1 MSKVKIKF
9 SDWRIILIYFL
20 AFIIS
25 TTVVAKIINIQQFEP
40 PVNTTSQPKFE
51 SVVAPRGNILSD
63 NGSILAISM
72 PLYKVHVDMTVIDED
87 LLNTYIDEISV
98 GLSQIFKDTSASFY
112 KKKLINGKKK
122 KNKYLK
128 LKSRVDHNQLRDLR
142 SLPILKLDR
151 YKGGLIAESRP
162 NRELPFGQL
171 AQRTIGRLQDYGTVG
186 IERAYNQIL
195 LGEPGLQFKRKLKRG
210 VWIPEE
216 HPNNV
221 DPKPGKDIQTTINI
235 DMQDVAHELLTNTL
249 VAENA
254 DWGCV
259 VLMEV
264 KTGNVKVIVNLSKDS
279 NDIVRESYNYA
290 IGSHVAPGSTFKLAS
305 ILALIDDGKIDINDQ
320 VDLEKGTYQFSNL
333 IMKDSPHNYN
343 KVSIQKAFEISSN
356 IGISKLVYQSY
367 FNDPNKFISKL
378 RDFGFYSP
386 LDIELMYPSY
396 LKMPDPNNKKTWSGT
411 SLPWMSIGYE
421 MALTPLHILTFYNAV
436 ANNGKMMLPIFSTD
450 ILKDGKT
457 VIKKKPKILNSSIC
471 SKTSISQV
479 FNLLKGVVE
488 NGTAKNIYTDQ
499 YKIAGK
505 TGTSVTNYV
514 DKNKEDYIKKY
525 RASFVGFFPADK
537 PKYSCIV
544 VVDNPK
550 NGQVYGSKVAAPI
563 FRDLADKVF
572 ATDMSLHEPIK
583 SIKNIKHQQEIK
595 IGSISKLKLLKE
607 EIDLTE
613 ASLKNIEKD
622 YRKINNSLKNNIMP
636 FITGMSA
643 RDAIY
648 ILENNGFRVSVEG
661 SGSVI
666 RVNDKYEKKIAVGQK
681 LVKGSL
687 IKITLG

>member
-25 TTVVAKIINIQQFEP
+25 ITVVAKIINIQQFEP
-40 PVNTTSQPKFE
+40 PINTTSQPKFE

-72 PLYKVHVDMTVIDED
+72 PLYKVHIDMTVIDED

-151 YKGGLIAESRP
+151 YKGGLIAESRT

-595 IGSISKLKLLKE
+595 IGSISKLKLLKK

-648 ILENNGFRVSVEG
+648 ILENNGFSVSVEG

-666 RVNDKYEKKIAVGQK
+666 RVTDKYEKKIAVGQK

>member
-40 PVNTTSQPKFE
+40 PINTTSQPKFE

-72 PLYKVHVDMTVIDED
+72 PLYKVHIDMTVIDED

-479 FNLLKGVVE
+479 SNLLKGVVE

-595 IGSISKLKLLKE
+595 IGSISKLKLLKK

>member
-40 PVNTTSQPKFE
+40 PINTTSQPKFE

-72 PLYKVHVDMTVIDED
+72 PLYKVHIDMTVIDED

-595 IGSISKLKLLKE
+595 IGSISKLKLLKK

-648 ILENNGFRVSVEG
+648 ILENNGFSVSVEG

-666 RVNDKYEKKIAVGQK
+666 RVTDKYEKKIAVGQK

>member
-40 PVNTTSQPKFE
+40 PINTTSQPKFE

-72 PLYKVHVDMTVIDED
+72 PLYKVHIDMTVIDED

-583 SIKNIKHQQEIK
+583 SKKNIKHQQEIK
-595 IGSISKLKLLKE
+595 IGSISKLKLLKK

>member
-40 PVNTTSQPKFE
+40 PINTTSQPKFE

-72 PLYKVHVDMTVIDED
+72 PLYKVHIDMTVIDED

-563 FRDLADKVF
+563 FKDLADKVF

-595 IGSISKLKLLKE
+595 IGSISKLKLLKK

-648 ILENNGFRVSVEG
+648 ILENNGFSVSVEG

-666 RVNDKYEKKIAVGQK
+666 RVTDKYEKKIAVGQK

>member
-40 PVNTTSQPKFE
+40 PINTTSQPKFE

-72 PLYKVHVDMTVIDED
+72 PLYKVHIDMTVIDED

-583 SIKNIKHQQEIK
+583 SKKNIKHQQEIK
-595 IGSISKLKLLKE
+595 IGSISKLKLLKK

-648 ILENNGFRVSVEG
+648 ILENNGFSVSVEG

-666 RVNDKYEKKIAVGQK
+666 RVTDKYEKKIAVGQK

>member
-40 PVNTTSQPKFE
+40 PINTTSQPKFE

-72 PLYKVHVDMTVIDED
+72 PLYKVHIDMTVIDED

-128 LKSRVDHNQLRDLR
+128 LKSRVDHNQLRDLK
-142 SLPILKLDR
+142 SLPILSLDR
-151 YKGGLIAESRP
+151 NKGGLIAESRP

-479 FNLLKGVVE
+479 SNLLKGVVE

-595 IGSISKLKLLKE
+595 IGSISKLKLLKK

>member
-25 TTVVAKIINIQQFEP
+25 ITVVAKIINIQQFEP
-40 PVNTTSQPKFE
+40 PINTTSQPKFE

-72 PLYKVHVDMTVIDED
+72 PLYKVHIDMTVIDED

-151 YKGGLIAESRP
+151 YKGGLIAESRT

-595 IGSISKLKLLKE
+595 IGSISKLKLLKK

>member
-40 PVNTTSQPKFE
+40 PINTTSQPKFE

-72 PLYKVHVDMTVIDED
+72 PLYKVHIDMTVIDED
-87 LLNTYIDEISV
+87 LFNTYIDEISV
-98 GLSQIFKDTSASFY
+98 GLSQIFNDKSASFY

-479 FNLLKGVVE
+479 SNLLKGVVE

-595 IGSISKLKLLKE
+595 IGSISKLKLLKK

>member
-1 MSKVKIKF
+1 
-9 SDWRIILIYFL
+9 
-20 AFIIS
+20 
-25 TTVVAKIINIQQFEP
+25 
-40 PVNTTSQPKFE
+40 
-51 SVVAPRGNILSD
+51 
-63 NGSILAISM
+63 
-72 PLYKVHVDMTVIDED
+72 
-87 LLNTYIDEISV
+87 
-98 GLSQIFKDTSASFY
+98 
-112 KKKLINGKKK
+112 
-122 KNKYLK
+122 
-128 LKSRVDHNQLRDLR
+128 
-142 SLPILKLDR
+142 
-151 YKGGLIAESRP
+151 
-162 NRELPFGQL
+162 
-171 AQRTIGRLQDYGTVG
+171 
-186 IERAYNQIL
+186 
-195 LGEPGLQFKRKLKRG
+195 
-210 VWIPEE
+210 
-216 HPNNV
+216 
-221 DPKPGKDIQTTINI
+221 
-235 DMQDVAHELLTNTL
+235 
-249 VAENA
+249 
-254 DWGCV
+254 
-259 VLMEV
+259 
-264 KTGNVKVIVNLSKDS
+264 
-279 NDIVRESYNYA
+279 
-290 IGSHVAPGSTFKLAS
+290 
-305 ILALIDDGKIDINDQ
+305 
-320 VDLEKGTYQFSNL
+320 
-333 IMKDSPHNYN
+333 MKDSPHNYN

-563 FRDLADKVF
+563 FKDLADKVF

-583 SIKNIKHQQEIK
+583 SKKNIKHQQEIK
-595 IGSISKLKLLKE
+595 IGSISKLKLLKK

-622 YRKINNSLKNNIMP
+622 YRKINI
-636 FITGMSA
+636 
-643 RDAIY
+643 
-648 ILENNGFRVSVEG
+648 V
-661 SGSVI
+661 
-666 RVNDKYEKKIAVGQK
+666 
-681 LVKGSL
+681 
-687 IKITLG
+687 

>member
-1 MSKVKIKF
+1 
-9 SDWRIILIYFL
+9 
-20 AFIIS
+20 
-25 TTVVAKIINIQQFEP
+25 
-40 PVNTTSQPKFE
+40 
-51 SVVAPRGNILSD
+51 
-63 NGSILAISM
+63 M
-72 PLYKVHVDMTVIDED
+72 PLYKVHLDMTVIEED
-87 LLNTYIDEISV
+87 LFNTYIDQISV
-98 GLSQIFKDTSASFY
+98 GLSQIFQDTTASFY
-112 KKKLINGKKK
+112 KRKLITGKKK

-128 LKSRVDHNQLRDLR
+128 LKSRVDHNQLRDLK
-142 SLPILKLDR
+142 SLPILSLDR
-151 YKGGLIAESRP
+151 NKGGLIAESRP

-479 FNLLKGVVE
+479 SNLLKGVVE

-595 IGSISKLKLLKE
+595 IGSISKLKLLKK

>member
-1 MSKVKIKF
+1 MNKVKIKF

-40 PVNTTSQPKFE
+40 PINTTSQPKFE
-51 SVVAPRGNILSD
+51 FVVAPRGNILSD

-72 PLYKVHVDMTVIDED
+72 PLYKVHIDMTVIDED

-98 GLSQIFKDTSASFY
+98 GLSQIFKDTTASFY
-112 KKKLINGKKK
+112 KKKLITGKKK

-142 SLPILKLDR
+142 SLPIFKLDR

-216 HPNNV
+216 HPNNL

-235 DMQDVAHELLTNTL
+235 DMQDVAHELLANTL
-249 VAENA
+249 AKENA

-305 ILALIDDGKIDINDQ
+305 ILALIDDRKIDLNDQ
-320 VDLEKGTYQFSNL
+320 VDLEKGTYRYSNL

-356 IGISKLVYQSY
+356 IGISKLVYKSY

-421 MALTPLHILTFYNAV
+421 MSLTPLHILTFYNAV

-457 VIKKKPKILNSSIC
+457 VIKKKPKILSSSIC

-479 FNLLKGVVE
+479 LNLLEGVVE

-583 SIKNIKHQQEIK
+583 SKKNIKYQQEIK
-595 IGSISKLKLLKE
+595 IGSISKLKLLKK

-613 ASLKNIEKD
+613 ARLKNIEKD
-622 YRKINNSLKNNIMP
+622 YIKINHSLKNNIMP
-636 FITGMSA
+636 FIKGMSA

-666 RVNDKYEKKIAVGQK
+666 QVTDKYEKKIAVGQK
-681 LVKGSL
+681 LVQGSL
-687 IKITLG
+687 IKIILA

>member
-40 PVNTTSQPKFE
+40 PINTTSQPKFE

-72 PLYKVHVDMTVIDED
+72 PLYKVHIDMTVIDED
-87 LLNTYIDEISV
+87 LFNTYIDEISV
-98 GLSQIFKDTSASFY
+98 GLSQIFNDKSASFY

-479 FNLLKGVVE
+479 SNLLKGVVE

-595 IGSISKLKLLKE
+595 IGSISKLKLLKK

-666 RVNDKYEKKIAVGQK
+666 RVTDKYEKKIAVGQK

>member
-40 PVNTTSQPKFE
+40 PINTTSQPKFE

-72 PLYKVHVDMTVIDED
+72 PLYKVHIDMTVIDED

-98 GLSQIFKDTSASFY
+98 GLSQIFKDTSASYY

-595 IGSISKLKLLKE
+595 IGSISKLKLLKK

-666 RVNDKYEKKIAVGQK
+666 RVTDKYEKKIAVGQK